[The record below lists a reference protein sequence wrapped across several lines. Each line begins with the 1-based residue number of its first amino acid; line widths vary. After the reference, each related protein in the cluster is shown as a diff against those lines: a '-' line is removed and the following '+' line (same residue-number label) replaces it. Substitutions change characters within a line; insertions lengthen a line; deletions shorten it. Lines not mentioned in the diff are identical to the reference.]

1 MTAPVLIFAVGNES
15 RGDDALGPLLLR
27 QLDEWL
33 KTDYLDENRNDTT
46 TRQTHSPLPIPLPLA
61 GEGANDTLRELS
73 IDRFELIEDFQLQ
86 IEHAMDM
93 KGRQQVLFIDAGM
106 DTPSPYAFYR
116 AIDNDEQVLYSHA
129 LSPEALLKVY
139 TKFYQE
145 APPDAY
151 VLCISG
157 ASFELGE
164 PPSPHALDNL
174 ADALQFAKQL
184 LSNPDIWAGLC
195 TRTCATIRS
204 AQAPNQLTH

>member
-1 MTAPVLIFAVGNES
+1 MPVKSTAPVLIFAVGNES

-27 QLDEWL
+27 RLDEWL
-33 KTDYLDENRNDTT
+33 N
-46 TRQTHSPLPIPLPLA
+46 S
-61 GEGANDTLRELS
+61 GEGRREKGEETSGRELS
-73 IDRFELIEDFQLQ
+73 IDQFELIEDFQLQ

-93 KGRQQVLFIDAGM
+93 KDRRRVLFIDAGM
-106 DTPSPYAFYR
+106 NTPSPFAFYR
-116 AIDNDEQVLYSHA
+116 AQINEEQVLYSHA

-139 TKFYQE
+139 TQFYQE

-164 PPSPHALDNL
+164 PITTRAVTNQSAALD
-174 ADALQFAKQL
+174 FAKQL
-184 LSNPDIWAGLC
+184 LSKPDIWDGQC
-195 TRTCATIRS
+195 TQSSIATRS